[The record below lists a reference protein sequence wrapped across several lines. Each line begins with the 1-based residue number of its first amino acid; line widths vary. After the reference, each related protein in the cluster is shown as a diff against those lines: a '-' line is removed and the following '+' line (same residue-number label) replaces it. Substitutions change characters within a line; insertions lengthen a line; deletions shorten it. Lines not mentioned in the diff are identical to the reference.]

1 MSCKILD
8 SKEAGITPMQWTRA
22 ATRLPAGEAMAL
34 YAVEPKVDSDATES
48 ALESKLRELESAAGQ
63 RVREAHT
70 RGRQEGEAAALHQY
84 QTRVEQMA
92 SIVQSTAGLRARIR
106 RESEQELVQLSLAI
120 ARRILRRELSVDPG
134 ALNGIV
140 KACLDR
146 LESRQVQRI
155 RLHPEFAG
163 PVRSH
168 LDPGVEV
175 AGDPRLDP
183 GEVRIETD
191 QGEID
196 AGMET
201 QLGEIE
207 RGFADL
213 LPQRRSSS

>member
-1 MSCKILD
+1 
-8 SKEAGITPMQWTRA
+8 MQWARVVTRP
-22 ATRLPAGEAMAL
+22 PAGEAIAL
-34 YAVEPKVDSDATES
+34 YAVEPAVDSATAES
-48 ALESKLRELESAAGQ
+48 ALESKLREMESAAGQ

-70 RGRQEGEAAALHQY
+70 RGRQEGEAQALQQY

-106 RESEQELVQLSLAI
+106 RESEEELVQLSLAI
-120 ARRILRRELSVDPG
+120 ARRIVRRELSVDPD

-140 KACLDR
+140 KACLDK

-168 LDPGVEV
+168 LDPGVDV
-175 AGDPRLDP
+175 VGDPHLGP

-196 AGMET
+196 AGIET